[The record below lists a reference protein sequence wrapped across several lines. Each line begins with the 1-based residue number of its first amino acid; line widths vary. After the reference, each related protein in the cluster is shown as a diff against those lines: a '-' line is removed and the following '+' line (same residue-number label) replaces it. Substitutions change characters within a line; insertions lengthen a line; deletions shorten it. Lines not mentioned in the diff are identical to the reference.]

1 MIRKA
6 KSTDIDKIMQI
17 WLEANTKAHA
27 FIAPVY
33 WQKHFDEVKN
43 HYLPQAE
50 TFVYED
56 KHQLKGF
63 ISILLDN
70 FVGALFVDTRYQ
82 RQNIGTKLLDYARKQ
97 KSSLNLKVY
106 ALNQPAIK
114 FYQKNDFKILAE
126 KFDDSAQAKELIM
139 GWMKGSK
146 NPFLNKSS

>member
-6 KSTDIDKIMQI
+6 TSADIDKIMQI

-27 FIAPVY
+27 FIAPEY

-43 HYLPQAE
+43 KYLPQAE

-70 FVGALFVDTRYQ
+70 FIGALFVDTRYQ

-106 ALNQPAIK
+106 ALNQPAIS
-114 FYQKNDFKILAE
+114 FYKKNDFKILAE
-126 KFDDSAQAKELIM
+126 KFDDKAQTKELIM
-139 GWMKGSK
+139 GWMKGAK
-146 NPFLNKSS
+146 NPFLNKAS

>member
-6 KSTDIDKIMQI
+6 KASDIDKIMQI
-17 WLEANTKAHA
+17 WLEANIKAHA
-27 FIAPVY
+27 FIASEY

-43 HYLPQAE
+43 NYLPQAE
-50 TFVYED
+50 TFVFED

-70 FVGALFVDTRYQ
+70 FVGALFVDPLYQ
-82 RQNIGTKLLDYARKQ
+82 RQNIGSKLLDYARKQ

-106 ALNQPAIK
+106 ALNQPAIN

-126 KFDDSAQAKELIM
+126 KYDESAQTKELIM
-139 GWMKGSK
+139 GWMKGAK
-146 NPFLNKSS
+146 NPFLNKAS

>member
-6 KSTDIDKIMQI
+6 TSADIDKIMQL
-17 WLEANTKAHA
+17 WLETNTKAHA
-27 FIAPVY
+27 FIAPEY

-43 HYLPQAE
+43 KYLPQAE

-97 KSSLNLKVY
+97 NHLSTLRFTLLINPLFVFIRKMILKFLLKSLMNPLKT
-106 ALNQPAIK
+106 
-114 FYQKNDFKILAE
+114 KN
-126 KFDDSAQAKELIM
+126 
-139 GWMKGSK
+139 
-146 NPFLNKSS
+146 

>member
-6 KSTDIDKIMQI
+6 KAADIDKIMQI
-17 WLEANTKAHA
+17 WLDANIKAHS

-33 WQKHFDEVKN
+33 WQKHFDDVKN
-43 HYLPQAE
+43 NYLPQAE

-126 KFDDSAQAKELIM
+126 KYDETAQSKELIM
-139 GWMKGSK
+139 GWMKGCK
-146 NPFLNKSS
+146 TPHLNKAS

>member
-6 KSTDIDKIMQI
+6 TAKDIDKIMQI

-33 WQKHFDEVKN
+33 WQKHYDEVKN
-43 HYLPQAE
+43 NYLPQAE

-106 ALNQPAIK
+106 ALNQPAIR

-126 KFDDSAQAKELIM
+126 KYDEAAQSKELIM
-139 GWMKGSK
+139 GWMKGCQT
-146 NPFLNKSS
+146 PFLNKAS

>member
-6 KSTDIDKIMQI
+6 THADMEKIMQL
-17 WLEANTKAHA
+17 WLEANTKAHD
-27 FIAPVY
+27 FIAPSY

-63 ISILLDN
+63 ISLLLDN
-70 FVGALFVDTRYQ
+70 FVGALFVDPRYQ

-106 ALNQPAIK
+106 AQNLSAIK

-126 KFDDSAQAKELIM
+126 KYDESAQSKELIM
-139 GWMKGSK
+139 GWMKGAK
-146 NPFLNKSS
+146 NPFLNKAS

>member
-6 KSTDIDKIMQI
+6 TAFDIDKIMQL
-17 WLEANTKAHA
+17 WLETNTKAHD
-27 FIAPVY
+27 FIAPSY

-63 ISILLDN
+63 ISILLDI
-70 FVGALFVDTRYQ
+70 FVGALFVDPRYQ
-82 RQNIGTKLLDYARKQ
+82 RRNIGTKLLAYARKQ

-106 ALNQPAIK
+106 AQNLPAIK

-126 KFDDSAQAKELIM
+126 KYDEAVQSKELIM
-139 GWMKGSK
+139 GWMKGAK
-146 NPFLNKSS
+146 NPFTNKAS

>member
-6 KSTDIDKIMQI
+6 TSTDIDKIMQL
-17 WLEANTKAHA
+17 WLETNIKAHD
-27 FIAPVY
+27 FISSEY
-33 WQKHFDEVKN
+33 WLKHFDEVKN
-43 HYLPQAE
+43 KYLPQAE

-106 ALNQPAIK
+106 AQNQPAIK

-126 KFDDSAQAKELIM
+126 KFDESAQAKELIM
-139 GWMKGSK
+139 AWMKGCK
-146 NPFLNKSS
+146 TPFTNKSS

>member
-6 KSTDIDKIMQI
+6 TAKDIDKIMQI

-27 FIAPVY
+27 FIDSAY
-33 WQKHFDEVKN
+33 WQKHYDEVKN
-43 HYLPQAE
+43 NYLPQAE

-106 ALNQPAIK
+106 ALNQPAIR

-126 KFDDSAQAKELIM
+126 KYDEAAQSKELIM
-139 GWMKGSK
+139 GWMKGCK
-146 NPFLNKSS
+146 TPFLNKAS

>member
-6 KSTDIDKIMQI
+6 KASDIDKIMQI
-17 WLEANTKAHA
+17 WLESNTKAHA

-43 HYLPQAE
+43 NYLPQAE

-70 FVGALFVDTRYQ
+70 FVGALFVDSRYQ

-106 ALNQPAIK
+106 ALNQPAIN

-126 KFDDSAQAKELIM
+126 KYDESTQTKELIM
-139 GWMKGSK
+139 GWMKGAKS
-146 NPFLNKSS
+146 PFINKAS

>member
-6 KSTDIDKIMQI
+6 KPTDIDRIMQI
-17 WLEANTKAHA
+17 WLEANTKAHD

-43 HYLPQAE
+43 NYLPQAE

-106 ALNQPAIK
+106 ALNQPAIS

-126 KFDDSAQAKELIM
+126 KFDDAAQAKELIM

-146 NPFLNKSS
+146 NPFLNKAS

>member
-126 KFDDSAQAKELIM
+126 KFDESTQNKELIM
-139 GWMKGSK
+139 AWMKGCK
-146 NPFLNKSS
+146 TPFINKSS

>member
-6 KSTDIDKIMQI
+6 TSADIDKIMQI

-27 FIAPVY
+27 FIDSAY
-33 WQKHFDEVKN
+33 WQKHYDEVKN
-43 HYLPQAE
+43 NYLPQAE

-126 KFDDSAQAKELIM
+126 KFDEAAQSKELIM
-139 GWMKGSK
+139 GWMKGCK
-146 NPFLNKSS
+146 TPFSNKSS

>member
-6 KSTDIDKIMQI
+6 TPADIDKIMQL
-17 WLEANTKAHA
+17 WLETNTKAHD
-27 FIAPVY
+27 FIAPSY

-106 ALNQPAIK
+106 ALNQPAIR

-126 KFDDSAQAKELIM
+126 KFDESTQNKELIM
-139 GWMKGSK
+139 GWMKGAK
-146 NPFLNKSS
+146 NPLLNKAS